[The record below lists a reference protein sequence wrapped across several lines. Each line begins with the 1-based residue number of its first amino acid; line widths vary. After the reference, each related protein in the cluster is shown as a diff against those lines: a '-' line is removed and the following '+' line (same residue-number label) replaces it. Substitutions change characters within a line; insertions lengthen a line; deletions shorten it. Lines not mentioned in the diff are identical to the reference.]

1 MMLQVPPVDGTLRIL
16 LLDDDSEDRRLV
28 CDMLDSIDGAPFE
41 VETAA
46 TPEEATALF
55 ERDGFDACLL
65 DHDLG
70 AETGFDVMASLVE
83 RGIDVPVI
91 LLTGSV
97 SRELDLQAMRR
108 GAFGYLVK
116 DEIGP
121 SLLERSLRYAVERKR
136 LQDHLV
142 MAALYDD
149 LTGLPSRRL
158 FMNLFDQAIA
168 RSRRSKAPFCLAF
181 IDLNGFK
188 PINDTHGHDAGDS
201 MLRTIGERLSHGV
214 RRSDSVGRV
223 GGDEFVCL
231 LENFDQRDSAMKV
244 VAKLADDIAEPV
256 SYSGKD
262 LRVTASIGVVF
273 FPEDGDNAASLMAA
287 ADELMYEAKR
297 ERGDGSQGCIRV
309 RTG

>member
-1 MMLQVPPVDGTLRIL
+1 MMLQVPDADSTLRVL
-16 LLDDDSEDRRLV
+16 LLDDDSEDRHLIS
-28 CDMLDSIDGAPFE
+28 DMLNAIDGAPFE
-41 VETAA
+41 VEGTA
-46 TPEEATALF
+46 TPDEAVAKF
-55 ERDGFDACLL
+55 EQDGFDVCLL

-70 AETGFDVMASLVE
+70 AATGFDVMATLME

-91 LLTGSV
+91 LLTGSE
-97 SRELDLQAMRR
+97 SRELDLQAMRH

-136 LQDHLV
+136 LQDRLV

-158 FMNLFDQAIA
+158 FMNLFDQAMA
-168 RSRRSKAPFCLAF
+168 RSRRSGSALCLAF

-188 PINDTHGHDAGDS
+188 PINDTHGHDAGDTI
-201 MLRTIGERLSHGV
+201 LRVIGERLTHGV
-214 RRSDSVGRV
+214 RRSDSVGRI

-231 LENFDQRDSAMKV
+231 LENFDHQDSAMKV
-244 VAKLADDIAEPV
+244 VTKLAEDIAEPV
-256 SYSGKD
+256 PYAGKE

-273 FPEDGDNAASLMAA
+273 HPLDGDAPAALMAA
-287 ADELMYEAKR
+287 ADALMYTAKR
-297 ERGDGSQGCIRV
+297 DRKDGEGCIRV
-309 RTG
+309 RET